1 MKNLKKLLFAMT
13 VFLLVNVTAMGDT
26 ESVLSRYL
34 SAIESELRFDRHKYE
49 GCKIASCA
57 TKDINEYTKFIESYT
72 INKNVTVFEI
82 WNEFNDAKQEYIV
95 VIYYGKNN

>member
-1 MKNLKKLLFAMT
+1 MKNLKILLFGMT
-13 VFLLVNVTAMGDT
+13 VFLLTNVAVMGDV
-26 ESVLSRYL
+26 EPYL
-34 SAIESELRFDRHKYE
+34 SAIESELRFDRYKYE

-82 WNEFNDAKQEYIV
+82 WNGFNDAKQEYIV
-95 VIYYGKNN
+95 VIYYEKNN